1 MESHFR
7 SVQYILSVIHVK
19 PDLNYICFGFLWYLE
34 DISEGLS
41 GQLVVDDGEEFAD
54 RPQEAGGL
62 HTLSQ
67 QVLYGGK
74 DVDFC
79 LLKQKQSDVKVP
91 LNLADRPI

>member
-1 MESHFR
+1 MKSEVNQIFF
-7 SVQYILSVIHVK
+7 Y
-19 PDLNYICFGFLWYLE
+19 FLWYLE

-54 RPQEAGGL
+54 RPQEGGGL

-67 QVLYGGK
+67 QVLYGGQ

-79 LLKQKQSDVKVP
+79 LLKQKQSRVQVP
-91 LNLADRPI
+91 LNLAYRPIWL